1 MWSTQELGYRQGSE
15 ITKDLSGGIL
25 QSITKVSSIVGMFVM
40 GILVQRWTSMKFP
53 LVLTRVELKPE
64 QYIQLPGAE

>member
-1 MWSTQELGYRQGSE
+1 
-15 ITKDLSGGIL
+15 
-25 QSITKVSSIVGMFVM
+25 M

-64 QYIQLPGAE
+64 QYIQLPGADDVVTGGQLEILLLNY